1 MAFKFVDILLCFN
14 LLRASS
20 IEILLIII
28 SSLSI
33 LLGILGIIFIP
44 WSITSSA
51 MEVLFIMVLIFSGL
65 SLAISAI
72 IYYLRR
78 SDKLS
83 KRVTKILIIAV
94 ISLEFIC
101 FFTLIL
107 LIIISF
113 TTFTDITKKEQG
125 KEIEVIEETGEI
137 QKITYLH
144 RSLASTGKKVITIVF
159 ISVILALWIILLF
172 LWASEYVR
180 FIFGISGSYKEFVE
194 NEKDRQLKH
203 PNKYGLNVIGHDKYG
218 FPIYGKQIGNKIKIK
233 GVKSKF
239 EEKKSEKINYSGK
252 YFDENG
258 KINVKYYSKS
268 SFSEPIT
275 QEKIKEKIQEK
286 EKYMEKY
293 FDGENVFQ
301 NYTNFENNTILN
313 YDDNN
318 NSINPG
324 YEY

>member
-1 MAFKFVDILLCFN
+1 MAFKLVDILLCFN
-14 LLRASS
+14 FLTASS

-28 SSLSI
+28 SSLLI
-33 LLGILGIIFIP
+33 ILGILGIIFIP
-44 WSITSSA
+44 WSATSSA
-51 MEVLFIMVLIFSGL
+51 MEVLFIIILIFSAL
-65 SLAISAI
+65 SLVVSTL

-107 LIIISF
+107 LIILSF
-113 TTFTDITKKEQG
+113 TTFTDISKKEHG
-125 KEIEVIEETGEI
+125 KVIEVIEETGEI
-137 QKITYLH
+137 QKVTYLE
-144 RSLASTGKKVITIVF
+144 RSLASTRKKIITIVI

-172 LWASEYVR
+172 LWSSEYVR
-180 FIFGISGSYKEFVE
+180 FIFGISCSYKEFVA
-194 NEKDRQLKH
+194 NERDRQLKH
-203 PNKYGLNVIGHDKYG
+203 PIKYGLNIIGHDKYG

-233 GVKSKF
+233 GVKNKF

-268 SFSEPIT
+268 SFSEPMT